1 MNHSSII
8 TTFSSSDSS
17 LATLSE
23 IKADNTVVMAGHDK
37 RLVKFH
43 NETGTVFINA
53 VSQKYKGEMMIS
65 KPNKKAAKTSF
76 FGGAG
81 GSHSQA

>member
-23 IKADNTVVMAGHDK
+23 IRQGNQVLMADYDK

-53 VSQKYKGEMMIS
+53 VSQKYNGEMMIS
-65 KPNKKAAKTSF
+65 KQNKKAKSSF

-81 GSHSQA
+81 GSHGQA